1 MEKQIKKHTLG
12 ICAMA
17 KKVKAPH
24 MTQIMQNIEK
34 FPEFTLVIF
43 EESLIFNEEVEKWPI
58 VESLIVF
65 YSTGFPYSKVS
76 KYINLRKPFL
86 INDFESQKIFWDR
99 RKVMRILTENNIPI
113 PKEIIIE
120 RDNEIN
126 DESSNIDLNTSAEIE
141 AMIEEYNEKYN
152 SDGKEEMITS
162 PILNNRKIITEENN
176 LLKEPNLVNEIEKI
190 IIKKNDGT

>member
-1 MEKQIKKHTLG
+1 MEEPITKHTLG

-24 MTQIMQNIEK
+24 MSQIMQNIEK
-34 FPEFTLVIF
+34 FPEFTLVVF
-43 EESLIFNEEVEKWPI
+43 EEDLIFNEEVEKWPI

-65 YSTGFPYSKVS
+65 YSTGFPYSKVL

-113 PKEIIIE
+113 PKEIIVE
-120 RDNEIN
+120 RDNEI
-126 DESSNIDLNTSAEIE
+126 ESENNNIDLNTSAEIE

-162 PILNNRKIITEENN
+162 PKLNNRKLTII
-176 LLKEPNLVNEIEKI
+176 IEK
-190 IIKKNDGT
+190 